1 MKVLVLILSIILT
14 QSLSSDQSRFVDNN
28 DGTITDTKTGLIWLK
43 NANFAGGK
51 VDPSDKNIFLKIET
65 ATKRKNWRI
74 PTDSDFLTFLDA
86 FKPQDR
92 IINLKLNGFI
102 NLQNQYAV
110 YDSGDINNWLIPNN
124 SRIEE
129 PYPITSAY
137 LWPVCDPEDK
147 SAIEPKN
154 TLVAVAEKPK
164 TDEAIPQ
171 TTVEPKPEK
180 PPAPSNSRFI
190 DNNDG
195 TITDT
200 KTGLIWLK
208 NANFA
213 GGKINFDNSNLI
225 KLEKMTGRK
234 NWRIPTYEE
243 FFQLLKDTEP
253 NNRIRTFERFGF
265 FNIKSEYGIIHGGD
279 VHHFN
284 ISTNRIEPE
293 YYYKPDAYLWP
304 VCDPEEKS
312 AIEFNNTLVAIADKP
327 KTDEVIPQAT
337 VEPKP
342 EKPPVQS
349 NSRFVDNNDGTI
361 TDTKTGLIWLKNA
374 NFAGGKA
381 NLDTEGKMLLQKLS
395 KTTKYKKWRIPRKED
410 FSNLLKDVKVNDKIS
425 TLKDAGFE
433 NIQLTYSLGGSDLY
447 SILSDSV
454 SFINGYYSGGGYFWP
469 VCDPEEKSAI
479 EPNNT
484 LVAITEKPKID
495 EVIPQT
501 TVEPIQEKATAQ
513 SNSRFVDN
521 NDGTITDTKTGLIWL
536 KNANFAGGKA
546 NLDTEG
552 KMLLQKLSKTTKYKK
567 WRIPRKEDFSSILK
581 DVRVNDKISTLQAA
595 GFENIQLTYSLGGGN
610 LYSILS
616 DSVSFIY
623 GHYSDS
629 GYFWPVCDP
638 EEKSTVEPNTQTLV
652 AVAEKSKT
660 EDAIPLITVEP
671 EKAATPSDSNITENK
686 NIKSDDT
693 LSASVD
699 KPKTEEII
707 TQTPEQN
714 ITPDTESNHPKKKI
728 LPRNKRF
735 ADGKDNT
742 IIDKKTGLVWIK
754 DTSQCGEKTWKEA
767 VKYSKSFCG
776 CGHKDWRL
784 PCRKDFENLFK
795 GRNNLSWEEFLE
807 TAGFSNIQPWY
818 WTSTPSADFPKR
830 DSYYANLNYGLIST
844 NKNNKKCYVW
854 LVRGK
859 SK

>member
-14 QSLSSDQSRFVDNN
+14 QSLSSNQSRFVDNN

-51 VDPSDKNIFLKIET
+51 VDPSDKSIFLKIET

-312 AIEFNNTLVAIADKP
+312 AIESNNTLVAIADKP

-495 EVIPQT
+495 EVIPQAIP
-501 TVEPIQEKATAQ
+501 EPIFEKATVQTDSIIAEN
-513 SNSRFVDN
+513 NS
-521 NDGTITDTKTGLIWL
+521 
-536 KNANFAGGKA
+536 
-546 NLDTEG
+546 
-552 KMLLQKLSKTTKYKK
+552 
-567 WRIPRKEDFSSILK
+567 
-581 DVRVNDKISTLQAA
+581 
-595 GFENIQLTYSLGGGN
+595 
-610 LYSILS
+610 
-616 DSVSFIY
+616 
-623 GHYSDS
+623 
-629 GYFWPVCDP
+629 
-638 EEKSTVEPNTQTLV
+638 
-652 AVAEKSKT
+652 
-660 EDAIPLITVEP
+660 
-671 EKAATPSDSNITENK
+671 
-686 NIKSDDT
+686 IKSDDK

-707 TQTPEQN
+707 TKAPEQN
-714 ITPDTESNHPKKKI
+714 ITPDTESNLPKKKI

-795 GRNNLSWEEFLE
+795 GRNNLSWKEFLE

>member
-312 AIEFNNTLVAIADKP
+312 AIESNNTLVAIADKP

-495 EVIPQT
+495 EVIPQAIP
-501 TVEPIQEKATAQ
+501 EPIFEKATVQTDSIIAEN
-513 SNSRFVDN
+513 NS
-521 NDGTITDTKTGLIWL
+521 
-536 KNANFAGGKA
+536 
-546 NLDTEG
+546 
-552 KMLLQKLSKTTKYKK
+552 
-567 WRIPRKEDFSSILK
+567 
-581 DVRVNDKISTLQAA
+581 
-595 GFENIQLTYSLGGGN
+595 
-610 LYSILS
+610 
-616 DSVSFIY
+616 
-623 GHYSDS
+623 
-629 GYFWPVCDP
+629 
-638 EEKSTVEPNTQTLV
+638 
-652 AVAEKSKT
+652 
-660 EDAIPLITVEP
+660 
-671 EKAATPSDSNITENK
+671 
-686 NIKSDDT
+686 IKSDDK

-707 TQTPEQN
+707 TKAPEQN
-714 ITPDTESNHPKKKI
+714 ITPDTESNLPKKKI

-795 GRNNLSWEEFLE
+795 GRNNLSWKEFLE